1 MNKAP
6 VQGYEKDVGS
16 RATHRIMY
24 PESATHL
31 DNNTPLVLLPFNTLD
46 IQWVTMCSNWWI
58 YQTVREH
65 HTNKVTFDH
74 KIKTNL
80 FFHIIHL

>member
-31 DNNTPLVLLPFNTLD
+31 DNNICTFVQYICIVITCVPWESNPQPLR
-46 IQWVTMCSNWWI
+46 C
-58 YQTVREH
+58 
-65 HTNKVTFDH
+65 
-74 KIKTNL
+74 
-80 FFHIIHL
+80 